1 MIWCYSV
8 QRWSECEGGR
18 VCLVRE
24 KVGGLLLTG
33 QGDRRPT
40 KHKVSLSP
48 SSVYRLSLLSQTPTR
63 QVTVLGPG
71 HMTAADDHMISQ
83 PEGAEPTIEEA
94 PLGARISGGG
104 VASSQEEGK
113 RLVRSG

>member
-1 MIWCYSV
+1 MPG
-8 QRWSECEGGR
+8 EGEGGR
-18 VCLVRE
+18 IATDR
-24 KVGGLLLTG
+24 TG
-33 QGDRRPT
+33 RQETHKPQGF
-40 KHKVSLSP
+40 SLP